1 MCAKPSR
8 DPVDGHREPP
18 VVDVDN
24 ALQNEPVRD
33 DDSLRTEREPSRE
46 RKQKRGAETRAE
58 LRNEDPL
65 TGEAG
70 SHPVATGAGAVIGGA
85 AAGAAAGM
93 LGGPV
98 GTAVGAIIGGVAG
111 GLAGKAIG
119 EQIDP
124 TVEEA
129 YWREEF
135 RHRDYVDEDEV
146 YETYESAYR
155 YGWESR
161 QDLADRNWDEIE
173 PQLERGWPDRQGN
186 SPLDWE
192 RARYAAQ
199 DAWQRIDEH
208 FPRDQTDA
216 ERPHPR

>member
-1 MCAKPSR
+1 MCAQPSQTPR
-8 DPVDGHREPP
+8 DRDREPLA
-18 VVDVDN
+18 VDVDN
-24 ALQNEPVRD
+24 PLQNEPLHNEEHMTD
-33 DDSLRTEREPSRE
+33 ERE
-46 RKQKRGAETRAE
+46 RKRKLASEEETQAE

-65 TGEAG
+65 TGESG
-70 SHPVATGAGAVIGGA
+70 SHPVAAGAGAALGGA

-98 GTAVGAIIGGVAG
+98 GTAVGAIVGGVAG

-124 TVEEA
+124 TVETA

-135 RHRDYVDEDEV
+135 RHRNYVDEDGI
-146 YETYESAYR
+146 YESYEPAYR
-155 YGWESR
+155 YGWETW
-161 QDLADRNWDEIE
+161 QDLADHNWDEIE

-192 RARYAAQ
+192 RARYAAH
-199 DAWQRIDEH
+199 DAWLRLDEQ
-208 FPRDQTDA
+208 FPQTRQSDA
-216 ERPHPR
+216 KRPNPR